1 MPYRVFI
8 SYRRATG
15 DTMARFLYDRLKD
28 DGYQP
33 FLDIEQMRSGRFNTQ
48 LYSRIAECDDFL
60 LILSP
65 GALDRCRNED
75 DWLRMEIL
83 EALRLRKNIVPY
95 ILRDFEFPGEPTRL
109 QKMLGGKTLP
119 REILDLRYYQG
130 VAASQEYF
138 DSSYERLKS
147 LLYYQPG
154 SPAPADSA
162 QEPSSSVAPG
172 NISALLDR
180 AFMLI
185 EDGEFIRANLCL
197 EQVLNLDVQNVQA
210 YLGKLLIEFRQHR
223 PEHLAELKT
232 PIDQSPNYQRIMQ
245 FGDPALQEQLRA
257 YNRAI
262 QARTD
267 LSSPPSPPRRKRCM
281 KRILL
286 SILLVLLAAAVGL
299 GVYFLSRQL
308 QLRHAVQ
315 LFKDGQQ
322 KQALTA
328 ADPQKIYYTL
338 AQEYLEQ
345 DQQGYACLYFMKAGD
360 YRDSQERMRKLQ
372 QVLSGKITAGNF
384 FTAAVKKDGSVL
396 FTGTTE
402 NAVDAAASWKNVR
415 SLASFYSWMV
425 GITEDGSLLYTG
437 TPFPVQGGPYVTAAA
452 SYDAFLAVSETGEVF
467 IHPHQLLTH
476 GKITQS
482 WTDVVAA
489 DGYFSSYIALK
500 RDGTVYATSDGDEY
514 PLSGWKDIVA
524 VGIGGEHYVGLKK
537 DGTLVTAGS
546 NEQHQCDVGDWQD
559 IVAISCY
566 YNTTCG
572 LKSDGTVVTTDDYLA
587 AQLSQ
592 WQDVV
597 AICNGFNHIVGLK
610 ADGTVVAVGYN
621 SDHEAGQREVSGWNL
636 FE

>member
-1 MPYRVFI
+1 MSYHVFI

-48 LYSRIAECDDFL
+48 LYSRIAECEDFL

-95 ILRDFEFPGEPTRL
+95 ILRDFEFPDEPTRL
-109 QKMLGGKTLP
+109 RKMLGGKTLP

-147 LLYYQPG
+147 LLYYQPN
-154 SPAPADSA
+154 ALHAADPA
-162 QEPSSSVAPG
+162 QEPSPLVPSG

-180 AFMLI
+180 ASTFI
-185 EDGEFIRANLCL
+185 EEGEFIRANLCL
-197 EQVLNLDVQNVQA
+197 EQVLSQDARNAQA

-223 PEHLAELKT
+223 PEHLAELT
-232 PIDQSPNYQRIMQ
+232 TLIDQSLNYQKIMQ
-245 FGDPALQEQLRA
+245 FGDPALQEQLRT
-257 YNRAI
+257 YNRVI
-262 QARTD
+262 QARTNP
-267 LSSPPSPPRRKRCM
+267 SSPPSPPRRKRRM

-286 SILLVLLAAAVGL
+286 SALLALFVLTAGL
-299 GVYFLSRQL
+299 GVYSLYRQI
-308 QLRHAVQ
+308 QFRHAVQ

-322 KQALTA
+322 KQALAA

-345 DQQGYACLYFMKAGD
+345 GRQGYACLYFMKAGD
-360 YRDSQERMRKLQ
+360 YRDSLQQMRKLQ
-372 QVLSGKITAGNF
+372 QVLEGKITAGNF
-384 FTAAVKKDGSVL
+384 FTAAVKQDGSVL
-396 FTGTTE
+396 FTGATD
-402 NAVDAAASWKNVR
+402 NSVDTAASWKNVR
-415 SLASFYSWMV
+415 SLAASDRWIV

-437 TPFPVQGGPYVTAAA
+437 TPFDPGQGGPYVTAASA
-452 SYDAFLAVSETGEVF
+452 YDAFLAVSETGEVF
-467 IHPHQLLTH
+467 IHPQSSRA
-476 GKITQS
+476 KIAQS

-489 DGYFSSYIALK
+489 DGYFMNYIALK
-500 RDGTVYATSDGDEY
+500 RDGTVYAISDGNEY

-524 VGIGGEHYVGLKK
+524 VGVGSEHYVGLKK

-566 YNTTCG
+566 YDTTYG
-572 LKSDGTVVTTDDYLA
+572 LKSDGTVVTTDDNLA
-587 AQLSQ
+587 EQLSQ
-592 WQDVV
+592 WQDIV
-597 AICNGFNHIVGLK
+597 AISNGLIHVVGLK
-610 ADGTVVAVGYN
+610 ADGTLVAIGYN
-621 SDHEAGQREVSGWNL
+621 SDHEAGQREVSGWDL